1 MFKELANFGSLL
13 QQAKQ
18 MSGRMQQIQED
29 LKKRRAVGT
38 AGGSMVEIEANGLLE
53 ICRCR
58 LSAQLLADGDR
69 EMTEEL
75 IVAAANQA
83 LAQAR
88 QMQTEA
94 MGGLAGGLDLPGLK
108 DTLAKLFQSGGSGG
122 GG

>member
-108 DTLAKLFQSGGSGG
+108 DTLAKLFQSGCSGG